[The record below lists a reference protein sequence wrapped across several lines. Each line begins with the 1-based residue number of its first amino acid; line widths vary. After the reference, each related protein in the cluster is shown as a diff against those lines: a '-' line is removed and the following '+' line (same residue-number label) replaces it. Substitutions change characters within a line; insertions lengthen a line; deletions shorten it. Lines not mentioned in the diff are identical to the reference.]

1 MQQAGGSALTRFL
14 REQDAKMARFVPQL
28 PQDVKARLWK
38 RADRDDKPLIAEVFA
53 RMPAFIAHRII
64 DEWERLVDTKGRFD
78 SNRYLWTVKDDLLP
92 ELFPENGLAFHAT
105 SDEVADAAERAV
117 RHLQERLRSRMTE
130 ADLLALLERIAHR
143 YGVDLPGCTTLAGQ
157 RARMLDA
164 AWWRRALR
172 KRFQTIEHAAI
183 KAGCVHR
190 RAAPYVS
197 DEAMRR
203 HQRDAQRIAKLL
215 ESLEAVNETTGE
227 ILPLDEAAATSLA
240 NPEIRRV
247 AMLACVKGLEARAT
261 ELGLACVFLTITCPS
276 RMHARSGSSGE
287 QNPHYDGTSPRT
299 AQNYLARKVWN
310 AATRKLKRQGIDPG
324 MAYFGLRVVE
334 PHHDETPHWH
344 LLAFV
349 EPRHLAVFLA
359 TLRDYALKDS
369 GNEPGAQE
377 HRFKV
382 VHIDPKKGS
391 AVGYVAKYVSKSIDG
406 HGVGEDLETGN
417 PASATAARIV
427 VCARLWHWRQFQFF
441 GVGALTPFRELYRLI
456 TLPPHLDAPIGDL
469 WRAARG
475 GEKGGDF
482 GAYLRAREAGQV
494 RLTTL
499 REARPSRRYPG
510 EQAHRLRGIVFHG
523 DAGPVPIVT
532 RPDDWSIRPR
542 PDASCRTGSGRV
554 SGRQSAVDR
563 RGFEGGFDRD
573 RVSLGLDSITP
584 RDIDYSGF
592 YSAPNST
599 PNSRKSLSDRTAKHR
614 QTVSFSRAKQ
624 GGIGVL
630 QREIGRRSTGGEG
643 ERPRPGTTPKSGA

>member
-1 MQQAGGSALTRFL
+1 MQQVGGSALIRFL
-14 REQDAKMARFVPQL
+14 REQDAKLARFGPQL
-28 PQDVKARLWK
+28 APDVKQRLWK
-38 RADRDDKPLIAEVFA
+38 RADSDDKPLIAEVFA

-78 SNRYLWTVKDDLLP
+78 SNRYLWTVKEDLLP
-92 ELFPENGLAFHAT
+92 ELFPENGLPFHAT
-105 SDEVADAAERAV
+105 ADEIADAAERAV
-117 RHLQERLRSRMTE
+117 RHLHARLRPGMTE
-130 ADLLALLERIAHR
+130 PELLATLERIAHR
-143 YGVDLPGCTTLAGQ
+143 YGVDLPGCATLAGQ
-157 RARMLDA
+157 RARMLDV
-164 AWWRRALR
+164 AWWRRAIR
-172 KRFQTIEHAAI
+172 KRFQIIEHAAI
-183 KAGCVHR
+183 KAGCVHK

-203 HQRDAQRIAKLL
+203 NQRDAQRIAKLL
-215 ESLEAVNETTGE
+215 ASLEAVNETTGE

-261 ELGLACVFLTITCPS
+261 ELGLVSVFLTITCPS
-276 RMHARSGSSGE
+276 RMHARSERSGE
-287 QNPHYDGTSPRT
+287 QNPHYDGTSPGT

-310 AATRKLKRQGIDPG
+310 AATRKLKHQGIAPG
-324 MAYFGLRVVE
+324 TAYFGLRVVE

-349 EPRHLAVFLA
+349 EPRHLEVFLA

-377 HRFKV
+377 VRFKAV
-382 VHIDPKKGS
+382 RIDPAKGS

-406 HGVGEDLETGN
+406 HGVGEDIETGN

-441 GVGALTPFRELYRLI
+441 GVGALTPFRELYRLAS
-456 TLPPHLDAPIGDL
+456 LPQHLDAPLGDL

-499 REARPSRRYPG
+499 RESRASRRYPG
-510 EQAHRLRGIVFHG
+510 ELAHRLRGIVFHG
-523 DAGPVPIVT
+523 DAGPVAVVT
-532 RPDDWSIRPR
+532 RPDDWSIRTR
-542 PDASCRTGSGRV
+542 PDSSCKTGYGRASV
-554 SGRQSAVDR
+554 RQSAADR
-563 RGFEGGFDRD
+563 CGFEGGFIHDRP
-573 RVSLGLDSITP
+573 SLGLDSITP
-584 RDIDYSGF
+584 RNIVYTGF

-599 PNSRKSLSDRTAKHR
+599 SNSRKTLSDRAAKHR
-614 QTVSFSRAKQ
+614 QPVSFSRAKQ
-624 GGIGVL
+624 GSIGVL
-630 QREIGRRSTGGEG
+630 RQEIGRQSRRGEG
-643 ERPRPGTTPKSGA
+643 DRPRPGTTPRPGA